1 MLGEEEVKSPSSKKI
16 SDWFEKFFVA
26 LAAREGNFL
35 VSQTNLITFFV
46 FEKFFFFL
54 GYFSLVSILKFC
66 ETEKFPL
73 DYACFFLAS

>member
-46 FEKFFFFL
+46 FEKFIFL
-54 GYFSLVSILKFC
+54 WSQF
-66 ETEKFPL
+66 
-73 DYACFFLAS
+73 